1 MSMTD
6 PIADML
12 TRVRNAAQAGHK
24 DLLIPS
30 SGLKVQLAR
39 VLKEEGYI
47 IDFST
52 IKDTKQGL
60 LKVVL
65 KYADDDEKSV
75 ITKISRISKPGLR
88 RYVGKDDIPKVLNG
102 LGISI
107 LSTSSGIMTDKSARK
122 LGVGGELLCL
132 VY

>member
-12 TRVRNAAQAGHK
+12 TRIRNAAQAGHK
-24 DLLIPS
+24 NLTIPA
-30 SGLKVQLAR
+30 SGLKEQLAR

-47 IDFST
+47 TDFSM
-52 IKDTKQGL
+52 IKDSKQGL
-60 LKVVL
+60 LKVIL
-65 KYADDDEKSV
+65 KYAEDEQSV
-75 ITKISRISKPGLR
+75 ITKISRVSKPGLR

>member
-1 MSMTD
+1 
-6 PIADML
+6 
-12 TRVRNAAQAGHK
+12 
-24 DLLIPS
+24 
-30 SGLKVQLAR
+30 
-39 VLKEEGYI
+39 LKEEGYI
-47 IDFST
+47 TDFSM

-65 KYADDDEKSV
+65 KYAEDEKSV

-88 RYVGKDDIPKVLNG
+88 RYVGKDDIPKTLNG

-107 LSTSSGIMTDKSARK
+107 LSTSSGIMTDKSARR

>member
-24 DLLIPS
+24 DLTIPA
-30 SGLKVQLAR
+30 SGLKEQLAR

-47 IDFST
+47 TDYST
-52 IKDTKQGL
+52 AKDSKQGL
-60 LKVVL
+60 LRVVL
-65 KYADDDEKSV
+65 KYAPDEKSV

-107 LSTSSGIMTDKSARK
+107 LSTSSGIMTDKSARR

>member
-12 TRVRNAAQAGHK
+12 TRIRNAAQAGHK
-24 DLLIPS
+24 EVPIPAS
-30 SGLKVQLAR
+30 KVKEQVAR

-47 IDFST
+47 RDYST
-52 IKDTKQGL
+52 KKDTRQGIL
-60 LKVVL
+60 NVVL
-65 KYADDDEKSV
+65 KYSEEEKSV
-75 ITKISRISKPGLR
+75 ITKISRMSKPGLR
-88 RYVGKDDIPKVLNG
+88 RYVGKDDIPKTLNG

-107 LSTSSGIMTDKSARK
+107 LSTSSGVMTDKKAREK
-122 LGVGGELLCL
+122 GVGGELLCY

>member
-6 PIADML
+6 PVADML
-12 TRVRNAAQAGHK
+12 TRIRNAAQAGHK
-24 DLLIPS
+24 DLIIPA
-30 SGLKVQLAR
+30 SGLKEQLAR

-47 IDFST
+47 KDFSMT
-52 IKDTKQGL
+52 KDTKQGL

-65 KYADDDEKSV
+65 KYAEDEKSV

-102 LGISI
+102 LGVSI

>member
-12 TRVRNAAQAGHK
+12 TRIRNAAQAGHK
-24 DLLIPS
+24 DLTIPA
-30 SGLKVQLAR
+30 SGLKEQLAR

-47 IDFST
+47 TDFSM
-52 IKDTKQGL
+52 IKDSKQGL
-60 LKVVL
+60 LKVSL
-65 KYADDDEKSV
+65 KYAEDEKSV

>member
-24 DLLIPS
+24 DLIIPA
-30 SGLKVQLAR
+30 SGLKEQLAR

-47 IDFST
+47 TDYST
-52 IKDTKQGL
+52 AKDSKQGL

-65 KYADDDEKSV
+65 KYAPDEKSV

-107 LSTSSGIMTDKSARK
+107 LSTSSGIMTDKSART

>member
-12 TRVRNAAQAGHK
+12 TRIRNAAQAGHK
-24 DLLIPS
+24 DVDIPAS
-30 SGLKVQLAR
+30 KVKEQVAR
-39 VLKEEGYI
+39 VLKEEGYVR
-47 IDFST
+47 DYST
-52 IKDTKQGL
+52 KKDTKQGI

-65 KYADDDEKSV
+65 KYADEDEKSV
-75 ITKISRISKPGLR
+75 ITKISRMSKPGLR
-88 RYVGKDDIPKVLNG
+88 RYVGKDDIPKTLNG

-107 LSTSSGIMTDKSARK
+107 LSTSSGVMTDKKAREM
-122 LGVGGELLCL
+122 GVGGELLCF

>member
-12 TRVRNAAQAGHK
+12 TRIRNAAQAGHK
-24 DLLIPS
+24 DVAIPAS
-30 SGLKVQLAR
+30 KVKEQVAR

-47 IDFST
+47 RDYST
-52 IKDTKQGL
+52 QKDTKQGI

-65 KYADDDEKSV
+65 KYAEDEQSV
-75 ITKISRISKPGLR
+75 ITKISRMSKPGLR
-88 RYVGKDDIPKVLNG
+88 RYVGKDDIPKTLNG

-107 LSTSSGIMTDKSARK
+107 LSTSSGVMTDKTAREK
-122 LGVGGELLCL
+122 GVGGELLCF